1 MINVEAIRRR
11 NGWRASAR
19 WIERLNRKRARVF
32 RTAVLKSHLVKEI
45 PEPVLAVGGTDFII
59 LSGPAR
65 WSLAIRNHLQGDRHD

>member
-45 PEPVLAVGGTDFII
+45 PEPVLAVGGHQFYN
-59 LSGPAR
+59 SFGAR
-65 WSLAIRNHLQGDRHD
+65 ALVLGYQKSSTR